1 MKKIYNFS
9 AGPGTL
15 PKDALNAASQAML
28 DYEENGIS
36 ILEMSHRSQ
45 QVVELMKNTT
55 DLARELLSV
64 PNNFHILWLQGGAS
78 TQFSMA
84 PMNLL
89 PNNKTA
95 DYTDTGLW
103 AAKAISE
110 AKAFGS
116 INIISSTKESLY
128 NHIYKDLEQTPN
140 AIYMHIT
147 SNNTIYG
154 TQWKSFPNTLNPD
167 GYIIADMSS
176 DIFSRKINF
185 DPFGLIY
192 AGAQKNMGPAGVT
205 MVIIRD
211 DILGKVNRQIPTM
224 LDYNT
229 HINKQSS
236 FNTPPVSAIFVVNKT
251 LSWLKKLGGVDKV
264 ENINRI
270 KSERLY
276 QEIER
281 NSIFTCPVNKEDRS
295 EMNVPFIFTDNG
307 DENEFLKFCADRG
320 LLALKGH
327 RSVGGFRA
335 SIYNAMPIDGIDALI
350 LAMQDYE
357 SHHSK

>member
-1 MKKIYNFS
+1 MCIR
-9 AGPGTL
+9 
-15 PKDALNAASQAML
+15 D
-28 DYEENGIS
+28 
-36 ILEMSHRSQ
+36 R
-45 QVVELMKNTT
+45 
-55 DLARELLSV
+55 
-64 PNNFHILWLQGGAS
+64 
-78 TQFSMA
+78 
-84 PMNLL
+84 
-89 PNNKTA
+89 
-95 DYTDTGLW
+95 
-103 AAKAISE
+103 
-110 AKAFGS
+110 
-116 INIISSTKESLY
+116 
-128 NHIYKDLEQTPN
+128 
-140 AIYMHIT
+140 
-147 SNNTIYG
+147 
-154 TQWKSFPNTLNPD
+154 KSFPNTLNPD

-251 LSWLKKLGGVDKV
+251 LSWLNKLGGVDKV

-295 EMNVPFIFTDNG
+295 EMNVPFILTDNG

-357 SHHSK
+357 SQHSR

>member
-15 PKDALNAASQAML
+15 PQDALDAASHAVL
-28 DYEENGIS
+28 DYENNGMS

-45 QVVELMKNTT
+45 PIVDLMNNTT

-64 PNNFHILWLQGGAS
+64 PDNFHILWLQGGAS
-78 TQFSMA
+78 TQFSMI

-89 PNNKTA
+89 SNDQTA

-103 AAKAISE
+103 AAKAINE
-110 AKAFGS
+110 AKEFGKV
-116 INIISSTKESLY
+116 NVASSTKESMY
-128 NHIYKDLEQTPN
+128 NHIYKELDQTPN
-140 AIYMHIT
+140 ATYLHIT

-154 TQWKSFPNTLNPD
+154 TQWRSFPNTLNPG
-167 GYIIADMSS
+167 GYIVADMSS
-176 DIFSRKINF
+176 DIFSRKIDFNS
-185 DPFGLIY
+185 FGLIY

-211 DILGKVNRQIPTM
+211 NIIGKINRHIPTM

-229 HINKQSS
+229 HINKKSA

-251 LSWLKKLGGVDKV
+251 LSWLKGLGGVAMI
-264 ENINRI
+264 ENRNKI
-270 KSERLY
+270 KAEKLY
-276 QEIER
+276 REIDR
-281 NSIFTCPVNKEDRS
+281 NSIFKRPVYKEDRS
-295 EMNVPFIFTDNG
+295 QMNVPFIFIENG
-307 DENEFLKFCADRG
+307 DEKEFLEFCADRG
-320 LLALKGH
+320 LMALKGH

-335 SIYNAMPIDGIDALI
+335 SIYNAMPLEGIDALVA
-350 LAMQDYE
+350 AMQDYE
-357 SHHSK
+357 SLHSK